1 MSNEIIEQNTDAL
14 LRVVGA
20 DKEGV
25 GLPVRQLLHH
35 LLTARAMFD
44 EMDELERK
52 NIRKFNRKLRNVFD
66 SNFVLKE
73 GKRKKEK
80 ETSSPAPLLLEN
92 LLEKEIKEKDEKN
105 THTVAG
111 AFVEKSD
118 FFEARKEAFRKECLK
133 YVGQVD
139 TTVLANFFNYWSE
152 ACGKKGLMRWEW
164 EKTWETK
171 KRLARWVKNSYT
183 ISDATAAIK
192 LERTKGKEAKQAKVS
207 EQLQL
212 AAQVRQQQEET
223 ERRKDEEAKARR
235 MKPDEIDNYL
245 RNNPNGFLAR
255 LQRAADRNQGN
266 S

>member
-1 MSNEIIEQNTDAL
+1 MIGSMSNEIIEQNTDAL
-14 LRVVGA
+14 LRVIGA

-80 ETSSPAPLLLEN
+80 ETSSPAPLLLE
-92 LLEKEIKEKDEKN
+92 KEIKEKDEK
-105 THTVAG
+105 TTTRAAG
-111 AFVEKSD
+111 AREEKSD
-118 FFEARKEAFRKECLK
+118 YFEARKDAFRKECLK

-139 TTVLANFFNYWSE
+139 TTELTNFFNYWSE
-152 ACGKKGLMRWEW
+152 ACDKKDLMRWEM

-171 KRLARWVKNSYT
+171 KRLARWMKNQYT
-183 ISDATAAIK
+183 SESTAAAIK

-212 AAQVRQQQEET
+212 AAQVRQQQEEA

-255 LQRAADRNQGN
+255 LQRAAYRNQGDR
-266 S
+266 